1 MRAAILYSPGD
12 VRFEDRDMP
21 TIKTGVKLADLQPGD
36 FGFFYACLP
45 VNSRNCFRKRR
56 MYVEVTT

>member
-21 TIKTGVKLADLQPGD
+21 TIMTGVKLADLQPGD
-36 FGFFYACLP
+36 FGFFYACLA
-45 VNSRNCFRKRR
+45 VNSRNCF
-56 MYVEVTT
+56 

>member
-21 TIKTGVKLADLQPGD
+21 TIMTGVKLAKGV
-36 FGFFYACLP
+36 C
-45 VNSRNCFRKRR
+45 
-56 MYVEVTT
+56 M